1 MNKALFSRDSFGWT
15 KLSRMHYLCSD
26 SVRDVWRIGTP
37 VKARA
42 KGGVSRFSPVRL
54 TSQFRVFDQS
64 TQVVIGRPVEKASS
78 SRGVKSN
85 ADADPEYLQSPP
97 FIGGTKKFVSSR
109 PDATQFSTPSSSTTM
124 AEALT
129 KKQQKALAFKNKQKS
144 KRRGDGELEQPDV
157 PEQDLLNDDDEEVPE
172 KVVEKKE
179 KAKKEVV
186 KDTEEGGAEESEKKK
201 GKRKKTAW
209 DDDEEEEEGEKVA
222 KKSKKDIKQRFI
234 LFVGK
239 LSSPVYSQS

>member
-1 MNKALFSRDSFGWT
+1 VRRDCRG
-15 KLSRMHYLCSD
+15 R
-26 SVRDVWRIGTP
+26 WRVTRSLHNLRHLWAESKSSYP
-37 VKARA
+37 
-42 KGGVSRFSPVRL
+42 
-54 TSQFRVFDQS
+54 RVHAQPIS
-64 TQVVIGRPVEKASS
+64 ASI
-78 SRGVKSN
+78 
-85 ADADPEYLQSPP
+85 PH
-97 FIGGTKKFVSSR
+97 
-109 PDATQFSTPSSSTTM
+109 SSTIM

-179 KAKKEVV
+179 KAKKEVT
-186 KDTEEGGAEESEKKK
+186 KDVEEGGAEESEKKK

-209 DDDEEEEEGEKVA
+209 DDEEEEEEGEKVA

-234 LFVGK
+234 LFVGEL
-239 LSSPVYSQS
+239 LSAANVT

>member
-1 MNKALFSRDSFGWT
+1 
-15 KLSRMHYLCSD
+15 
-26 SVRDVWRIGTP
+26 
-37 VKARA
+37 
-42 KGGVSRFSPVRL
+42 
-54 TSQFRVFDQS
+54 
-64 TQVVIGRPVEKASS
+64 
-78 SRGVKSN
+78 
-85 ADADPEYLQSPP
+85 
-97 FIGGTKKFVSSR
+97 
-109 PDATQFSTPSSSTTM
+109 M

-179 KAKKEVV
+179 KAKKEGA

-234 LFVGK
+234 LFVGELLIAANGTK
-239 LSSPVYSQS
+239 LIAGNLGFKTTKDRVEAVFRQALGKL

>member
-1 MNKALFSRDSFGWT
+1 VLLDESFILLIALIETIEGSNYQTR
-15 KLSRMHYLCSD
+15 
-26 SVRDVWRIGTP
+26 
-37 VKARA
+37 
-42 KGGVSRFSPVRL
+42 
-54 TSQFRVFDQS
+54 QFRQMAK
-64 TQVVIGRPVEKASS
+64 VEA
-78 SRGVKSN
+78 N
-85 ADADPEYLQSPP
+85 PEYIQSPLP
-97 FIGGTKKFVSSR
+97 LGGIKKFVSSR
-109 PDATQFSTPSSSTTM
+109 PDATQFSPIPHPFSIM

-172 KVVEKKE
+172 KVVEKE
-179 KAKKEVV
+179 KTKKEVV
-186 KDTEEGGAEESEKKK
+186 KDSEEGGAEESEKKK

-209 DDDEEEEEGEKVA
+209 DDDEEEEEGDKVA

-239 LSSPVYSQS
+239 LPSPVYSQS